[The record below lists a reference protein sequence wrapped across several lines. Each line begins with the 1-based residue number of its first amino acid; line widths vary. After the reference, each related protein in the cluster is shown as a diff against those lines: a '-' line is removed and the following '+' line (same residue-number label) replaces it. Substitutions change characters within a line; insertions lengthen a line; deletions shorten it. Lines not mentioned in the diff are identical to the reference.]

1 MHPRGRAFLHG
12 GHAQAPFRG
21 RASHV
26 YDRMAGVLLRGFYRR
41 VAAEVAA
48 AAPTGAAVL
57 DAGAGSGRL
66 LVELA
71 RARPD
76 LELSGV
82 DLEADM
88 IARAEHNVR
97 AAGQRDRIALKVG
110 DVADLPYPD
119 AAFDLVVSTLSMHH
133 WAAVESAVGELARVL
148 RPGGRLWIY
157 DFRRAPAHGLTEP
170 TAARPA
176 FGGRPLVREPVHHG
190 LLPLYARFAITKDGP
205 GSA

>member
-1 MHPRGRAFLHG
+1 MHPRGRFLHG
-12 GHAQAPFRG
+12 GATQAPFRG

-26 YDRMAGVLLRGFYRR
+26 YDRVAGVLLRRFHRR

-48 AAPTGAAVL
+48 VVPAGGAVL

-66 LVELA
+66 LVALA

-76 LELSGV
+76 LRLSGV

-88 IARAEHNVR
+88 IARAEHNAR
-97 AAGQRDRIALKVG
+97 AAGIGDRLALRVG

-119 AAFDLVVSTLSMHH
+119 GTFDLVVSTLSMHH
-133 WAAVESAVGELARVL
+133 WAAVEPAIGELLRVL

-157 DFRRAPAHGLTEP
+157 DFRSVPAHGLAE
-170 TAARPA
+170 TAA
-176 FGGRPLVREPVHHG
+176 GRPVERETFRHG
-190 LLPLYARFAITKDGP
+190 LLHLFARHQLTKDGP
-205 GSA
+205 AVA